1 MAQQKGSIAQYVA
14 LAQQKGSMR
23 DTALVSGVL
32 FFVVSLSAVYL
43 HYVTDFFFYEP
54 HCNTVCAII
63 QVYTRTP
70 DTCAVWRID
79 PFCWAKN
86 RTLFAEPHCMSDLL
100 RREYD
105 IAKIS
110 M

>member
-43 HYVTDFFFYEP
+43 HYVTDFFYYEP

-79 PFCWAKN
+79 PFC
-86 RTLFAEPHCMSDLL
+86 
-100 RREYD
+100 
-105 IAKIS
+105 
-110 M
+110 